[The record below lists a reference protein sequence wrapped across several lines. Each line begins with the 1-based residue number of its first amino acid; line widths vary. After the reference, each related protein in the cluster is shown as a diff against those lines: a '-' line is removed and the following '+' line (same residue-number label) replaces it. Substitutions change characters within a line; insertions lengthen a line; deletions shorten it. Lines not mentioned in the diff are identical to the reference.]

1 MEETKEISKT
11 TAIEYVLKN
20 GETVNLSLS
29 FGRLNLLKRVNSELY
44 DRFNK
49 MQFGKSEDILDL
61 VTMIY
66 VAYWCENYKVGDKSL
81 YSEDDFIELVEFDM
95 VEIQRIQNGLTR
107 PKKK

>member
-1 MEETKEISKT
+1 MEENKQVSKT
-11 TAIEYVLKN
+11 TAIEYTLKN
-20 GETVNLSLS
+20 GETVKLSLS
-29 FGRLNLLKRVNSELY
+29 FGRLNLLKRLNFELY

-49 MQFGKSEDILDL
+49 MNFGKSEDIMDL

-66 VAYWCENYKVGDKSL
+66 VAYWCENYQIGDKSL

-95 VEIQRIQNGLTR
+95 IEIQRIQNGLTR